1 MKILVYGAGVQ
12 GSFFAARLHEAGHE
26 VSVLARGQRLADI
39 REHGIVLEHGLTGER
54 GHASVHVVE
63 HLAPDDAYDWVL
75 VTVRKNQLSAV
86 LPALAA
92 NAHTPNVLFLMNN
105 AAGPARMVQALGP
118 DRVLLGF
125 PGAAGVREGLVVRC
139 VPARRE
145 DAARVTIGELNG
157 TVTPRLEQLVAALGD
172 ASIQVHIEPKID
184 AWLKTHVAL
193 VSPLVNALYMAGGDI
208 YRLAA
213 TRDAVV
219 LIVRAIREGLQV
231 LRTLRIPIRPPALQI
246 VALVPEPI
254 LVALLQRALA
264 SKVAELAIAGHA
276 NAARDEMTC
285 LADEFQALVLS
296 AGCDT
301 PAIDSLY
308 RYLDLT
314 VPPVPRGSA
323 RMAMEWRGVWIMLGG
338 LASMLALLML
348 RRLRRRR

>member
-1 MKILVYGAGVQ
+1 MKILIYGAGVQ
-12 GSFFAARLHEAGHE
+12 GSFFAARLHQAGHE

-39 REHGIVLEHGLTGER
+39 REHGIILEHGLTGER
-54 GHASVHVVE
+54 SRTDVHVVE

-75 VTVRKNQLSAV
+75 VTVRKNHLPPV
-86 LPALAA
+86 LPVLAA
-92 NAHTPNVLFLMNN
+92 NAHTPNVLFMMNN
-105 AAGPARMVQALGP
+105 AAGPAEMVQALGA

-125 PGAAGVREGLVVRC
+125 PGAAGVREGAIVRC
-139 VPARRE
+139 
-145 DAARVTIGELNG
+145 AAGPSEGTATITVGELDG
-157 TVTPRLEQLVAALGD
+157 TETPRLEQLVAALRD
-172 ASIQVHIEPKID
+172 AGILVRIEPNMD

-193 VSPLVNALYMAGGDI
+193 VSPVVNALYMAGSDI

-213 TRDAVV
+213 TRDAVL

-231 LRTLRIPIRPPALQI
+231 LRTLHIPIRPPALQL

-254 LVALLQRALA
+254 LVAILQRVLA
-264 SKVAELAIAGHA
+264 SRVAELAIEGHA
-276 NAARDEMTC
+276 KAARDEMAW
-285 LADEFQALVLS
+285 LAEEFQALVLS

-314 VPPVPRGSA
+314 VPPLPRGSA
-323 RMAMEWRGVWIMLGG
+323 HIAMEWRGVWIMLGG
-338 LASMLALLML
+338 LASLLALLRL